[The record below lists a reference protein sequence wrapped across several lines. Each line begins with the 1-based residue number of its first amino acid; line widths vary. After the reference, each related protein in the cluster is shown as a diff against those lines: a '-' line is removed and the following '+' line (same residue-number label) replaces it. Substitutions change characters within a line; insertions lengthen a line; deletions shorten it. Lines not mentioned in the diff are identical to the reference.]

1 MNFNVKR
8 LISKSVDTPTD
19 TNSATEKVKKNQ
31 QLCLGKMANYG
42 AEFQRAK
49 EYEKRLYNQI
59 RDFLCKE

>member
-1 MNFNVKR
+1 MAK
-8 LISKSVDTPTD
+8 ITKDYI
-19 TNSATEKVKKNQ
+19 KVK
-31 QLCLGKMANYG
+31 CCKMANYG